1 MPPLV
6 EIIRE
11 KIRSNGP
18 VTFSWFMEQALYHP
32 EFGYYTAPRQRIG
45 RAGDFYTNV
54 SVGPVLGDML
64 ASQLL
69 KMWEKLGRT
78 EEFTIAEQGAE
89 DGQLALD
96 ILSAIQ
102 SREGELP
109 GHLHYVIVEPHIEK
123 QRQQRARLEPDFVE
137 NITWAA
143 EIVDLKP
150 MTGAFI
156 SNELV
161 DALPVR
167 IVEFQDDR
175 WSELLVEARGTRFEF
190 IATGDLAPDLAA
202 ALCKLPTPIAQ
213 PYRTEVN
220 LNSTQWIRSVA
231 AKLKAG
237 FVLTIDYGFP
247 RDEYYKLER
256 TEGTLT
262 AYSRH
267 RRLDNP
273 LDDPGKIDI
282 TAHVDFTSLAE
293 AGESAGLTLAGY
305 TDQHHFMVGAGEAD
319 LRRLEQQVA
328 KSGLTKHHS
337 AFLAGY
343 RTLMHPGVMGMAF
356 KYLLLQ
362 KGLLGDSSLSGF
374 RYAGDPS
381 QALGLNRGNRDK

>member
-1 MPPLV
+1 MDTTLPLV

-109 GHLHYVIVEPHIEK
+109 GHLHYVIVEPHTEK

-143 EIVDLKP
+143 EL
-150 MTGAFI
+150 
-156 SNELV
+156 
-161 DALPVR
+161 
-167 IVEFQDDR
+167 
-175 WSELLVEARGTRFEF
+175 
-190 IATGDLAPDLAA
+190 
-202 ALCKLPTPIAQ
+202 
-213 PYRTEVN
+213 
-220 LNSTQWIRSVA
+220 
-231 AKLKAG
+231 
-237 FVLTIDYGFP
+237 
-247 RDEYYKLER
+247 
-256 TEGTLT
+256 
-262 AYSRH
+262 
-267 RRLDNP
+267 
-273 LDDPGKIDI
+273 
-282 TAHVDFTSLAE
+282 SLI
-293 AGESAGLTLAGY
+293 
-305 TDQHHFMVGAGEAD
+305 HI
-319 LRRLEQQVA
+319 
-328 KSGLTKHHS
+328 
-337 AFLAGY
+337 
-343 RTLMHPGVMGMAF
+343 
-356 KYLLLQ
+356 
-362 KGLLGDSSLSGF
+362 
-374 RYAGDPS
+374 
-381 QALGLNRGNRDK
+381 